1 MYLIRLDILAFV
13 DITISTVS
21 SILNGTNSLTKGL
34 IMNSNINE
42 LLSLTGFELA
52 KLGDQF
58 EAKYG
63 YESDTSKTGDVL
75 KLLAIN
81 TQTPSNAGVTFEMK
95 ALGFGGEVVDILK
108 PSLEAVQVDKTN
120 WANAIK

>member
-1 MYLIRLDILAFV
+1 MYLIRLDILASV

-21 SILNGTNSLTKGL
+21 SILNGTNSLIKGL
-34 IMNSNINE
+34 NMNTNINQ

-63 YESDTSKTGDVL
+63 YESDMRLRMKYLRDYLVL
-75 KLLAIN
+75 VKKN
-81 TQTPSNAGVTFEMK
+81 
-95 ALGFGGEVVDILK
+95 
-108 PSLEAVQVDKTN
+108 
-120 WANAIK
+120 

>member
-1 MYLIRLDILAFV
+1 MSLLKLDILASV
-13 DITISTVS
+13 DITVSTVS
-21 SILNGTNSLTKGL
+21 SILKAQISLTKGL
-34 IMNSNINE
+34 IMNTTINQ

-63 YESDTSKTGDVL
+63 YESDTSNTGDVS

-81 TQTPSNAGVTFEMK
+81 TQTPSNAGVALEMQS
-95 ALGFGGEVVDILK
+95 LGLGGEVLGVVR
-108 PSLEAVQVDKTN
+108 PSVGAVQVDLMD
-120 WANAIK
+120 WADAIR